1 LLGHV
6 PKRSA
11 RGSLMSHRVLNKQT
25 TARQS
30 AGKTPAAVTM
40 NVAVMP
46 DIRASESSKRVQ

>member
-1 LLGHV
+1 
-6 PKRSA
+6 
-11 RGSLMSHRVLNKQT
+11 MSHRVLNKQT

-46 DIRASESSKRVQ
+46 DFRAGESSKRVQ